1 MLVWLAPVV
10 VFGLVIFVHEL
21 GHFLAAKAVGV
32 YAPRFS
38 IGFGPAL
45 LKKRW
50 GETEYVLALLPLGGY
65 VRMASRED
73 ETMAL
78 LEGGG
83 EKLPSRDGAPATVGG
98 SGAGT
103 IAGDDQVPEGIR
115 PEDWDPEA
123 MVPFGPKP
131 VPEERYFESRSLPAR
146 LLILIAGVAMNVALG
161 FVAFTGT
168 YAWYGA
174 PYRHAVIDSV
184 LADMPAARAGLQQGD
199 SVLRVEGVPVRTFD
213 DLVLAVGPNA
223 GREITLDVQRDGRE
237 VAIRLSPEATT
248 VTNPLTGEERLE
260 GRIGAV
266 PTDRIGRDRIPIGQA
281 TALGWDRTWEAAGA
295 VVTILRRMV
304 TGRESME
311 NLGGPVAIAQISV
324 AAARTGVENLLALLA
339 FLSVNIG
346 IFNLLPI
353 PILDGGQIVVNV
365 LEAAK
370 GSAFSARTKE
380 YILRA
385 GLALILALFVFV
397 MFNDVRNL
405 LRTMFT

>member
-1 MLVWLAPVV
+1 MLAWLAPVL

-45 LKKRW
+45 WKRRW
-50 GETEYVLALLPLGGY
+50 GETEYVLAALPLGGY

-78 LEGGG
+78 IEGGG
-83 EKLPSRDGAPATVGG
+83 EKAPDEGEDPSTVGG
-98 SGAGT
+98 SGSARIGEEHMS
-103 IAGDDQVPEGIR
+103 EGMR

-123 MVPFGPKP
+123 MVPFGPRP

-161 FVAFTGT
+161 LVVFSGT
-168 YAWYGA
+168 YAWYGV
-174 PYRHAVIDSV
+174 PFRPAVIDSV
-184 LADMPAARAGLQQGD
+184 LADMPAARAGLQKGD
-199 SVLRVEGVPVRTFD
+199 SVLRVDGLPVRTFE
-213 DLVLAVGPNA
+213 DLVNAVGPAA
-223 GREITLDVQRDGRE
+223 GREITLDVIRDGSE
-237 VAIRLSPEATT
+237 VAIRVAPEPTE
-248 VTNPLTGEERLE
+248 VTNPLTGEGRLE

-266 PTDRIGRDRIPIGQA
+266 PTDQVGRDPIPVGRA
-281 TALGWDRTWEAAGA
+281 VALGWQRTWESAGA

-324 AAARTGVENLLALLA
+324 AAARTGIENLLVLVG

-353 PILDGGQIVVNV
+353 PILDGGQIIINV

-370 GSAFSARTKE
+370 GSKFSARTRE
-380 YILRA
+380 YVFRA

-397 MFNDVRNL
+397 MFHDVRNV
-405 LRTMFT
+405 LRSWLT

>member
-1 MLVWLAPVV
+1 MLAWLAPVL

-45 LKKRW
+45 WKRRW
-50 GETEYVLALLPLGGY
+50 GETEYVLAALPLGGY

-78 LEGGG
+78 IEGGG
-83 EKLPSRDGAPATVGG
+83 EKAPDDGEDPSTVGG
-98 SGAGT
+98 SGSARIGEEHMS
-103 IAGDDQVPEGIR
+103 EGMR

-123 MVPFGPKP
+123 MVPFGPRP

-161 FVAFTGT
+161 LVVFSGT

-174 PYRHAVIDSV
+174 PYRPAVIDSV
-184 LADMPAARAGLQQGD
+184 LADMPAARAGLQKGD
-199 SVLRVEGVPVRTFD
+199 SVLRVDGLPVRTFE
-213 DLVLAVGPNA
+213 DLVNAVGPAA
-223 GREITLDVQRDGRE
+223 GREITLDVIRDGTE
-237 VAIRLSPEATT
+237 VAIRVAPEPTE
-248 VTNPLTGEERLE
+248 VTNPLTGEGRLE

-266 PTDRIGRDRIPIGQA
+266 PTDHIGRDPIPVGQA
-281 TALGWDRTWEAAGA
+281 VSMGWQRTWESAGA

-324 AAARTGVENLLALLA
+324 AAARTGIENLLVLVG

-353 PILDGGQIVVNV
+353 PILDGGQIIINV

-370 GSAFSARTKE
+370 GSKFSARTRE
-380 YILRA
+380 YVFRA

-397 MFNDVRNL
+397 MFNDVRNM
-405 LRTMFT
+405 LRAWLT